1 MRIIGGRHR
10 GTKLVDLDGDKTRP
24 TADRVRENLFNIL
37 AGGRYGAQLKDAHV
51 LDLFAGTGALGLE
64 ALSRGAKTACF
75 VEKDHNALSVLRSN
89 IARLKQQENC
99 VVVSGNALLLTSIR
113 GDKANLVFA
122 DAPYGTG
129 DGLLAVTHMLNID
142 ALTPDALII
151 IETAKHETLD
161 TDLMH
166 ANHLACQESRA
177 YGKAALHFL
186 CSSLA
191 S

>member
-10 GTKLVDLDGDKTRP
+10 GTKLADLDGDKTRP

-37 AGGRYGAQLKDAHV
+37 AGGSYGKILHDAHII
-51 LDLFAGTGALGLE
+51 DLFSGTGALGLE

-75 VEKDHNALSVLRSN
+75 VEKDHKAVSVIRAN
-89 IARLKQQENC
+89 IARLKRQDSC
-99 VVVSGNALLLTSIR
+99 LVISGNALSLTGIR

-129 DGLLAVTHMLNID
+129 DGLLAVAHMLNID
-142 ALTPDALII
+142 ALVPDALIV
-151 IETAKHETLD
+151 IETAKTETLD
-161 TDLMH
+161 VNLMQKH
-166 ANHLACQESRA
+166 HMTCHESRA

-186 CSSLA
+186 TIA